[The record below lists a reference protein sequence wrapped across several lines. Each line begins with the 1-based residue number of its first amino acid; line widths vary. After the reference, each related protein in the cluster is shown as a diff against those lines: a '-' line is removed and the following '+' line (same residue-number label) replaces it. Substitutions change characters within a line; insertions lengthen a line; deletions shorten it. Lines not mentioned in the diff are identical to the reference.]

1 MMRKVFRQGFL
12 FSLENFGIRGRNSYW
27 NSSASFSVT
36 TGEKI
41 KTTQWN
47 SGVPASQLGCA
58 TNLDFRNT
66 RLAHISKTNIDL
78 LRGIIVYR
86 LCSIPQLVKWNK
98 QLMECSRKI
107 FGKWIF
113 RKMMKSTFYGH
124 FVAGEDPNEIKPV
137 VARMRKYGVKS
148 ILDYSVEKDINE
160 SEAVNKVKEGLAK
173 VISEPESCPDAVTR
187 KYQTSLQFADRSK
200 QVVAARTYFYES
212 EYQCD
217 KNMETFLQCIDSVSH
232 STEKEGFAA
241 IKVTALGRPQLL
253 LQMSN
258 FIVQMERLFKILTG
272 SIMAEGKD
280 SITPLPAL
288 DLDNFRK
295 RLEWLGVRI
304 SYDENVQWFTLL
316 DVSGDGFVD
325 LLDWSHLKTF
335 EHDLARIFTIKN
347 KKTDQTEHLVPTLT
361 PDGLEQMRN
370 MLQRMDT
377 IAKHAHSAGVRVMVD
392 AEQTYFQPA
401 VRRLTM
407 EMMRLF
413 NRESAIIFNTY
424 QCYLK
429 CAREHLH
436 HDLNQASLENFF
448 FGAKLVRGA
457 YIEQERS
464 RAVALGYE
472 DPICS
477 DYDATSRMYES
488 CVDEVLQSLKTQPNG
503 RVAIMT
509 ATHNE
514 DTIRYVLKRM
524 EESGVL
530 PEQRV
535 ICFGQLFGMCD
546 HISFNLSNSGYSVY
560 KYVPYGPV
568 EEVLPYLSRRALE
581 NGSMLSKTKLERK
594 MMWSELKRRI
604 KQYQF
609 FYRP

>member
-1 MMRKVFRQGFL
+1 
-12 FSLENFGIRGRNSYW
+12 
-27 NSSASFSVT
+27 
-36 TGEKI
+36 
-41 KTTQWN
+41 
-47 SGVPASQLGCA
+47 
-58 TNLDFRNT
+58 
-66 RLAHISKTNIDL
+66 
-78 LRGIIVYR
+78 
-86 LCSIPQLVKWNK
+86 
-98 QLMECSRKI
+98 
-107 FGKWIF
+107 
-113 RKMMKSTFYGH
+113 MKSTFYGH
-124 FVAGEDPNEIKPV
+124 FVAGEDPTQIKPV
-137 VARMRKYGVKS
+137 VSLMRKYGVKS
-148 ILDYSVEKDINE
+148 ILDYSVEKDIDE

-173 VISEPESCPDAVTR
+173 VIRDPESHPDSVTK
-187 KYQTSLQFADRSK
+187 KYQSSLQFADRSK
-200 QVVAARTYFYES
+200 NVVSARTYFYES

-217 KNMETFLQCIDSVSH
+217 RNMEIFLKCIDSVSH

-272 SIMAEGKD
+272 SIATEGKEPVA
-280 SITPLPAL
+280 SLPAL

-295 RLEWLGVRI
+295 RLEWLGVQV

-316 DVSGDGFVD
+316 DVSGDGVVD
-325 LLDWSHLKTF
+325 LLDWSHLKAF
-335 EHDLARIFTIKN
+335 EYDLARIFAIKN
-347 KKTDQTEHLVPTLT
+347 MKTGEMERLVPTLT

-370 MLQRMDT
+370 MLKRMDT
-377 IAKHAHSAGVRVMVD
+377 IANHARSAGVRVMVD
-392 AEQTYFQPA
+392 AEQSYFQPA

-413 NRESAIIFNTY
+413 NRESAVIFNTY

-429 CAREHLH
+429 NAQEHLH
-436 HDLNQASLENFF
+436 HDLKQASLENFF

-464 RAVALGYE
+464 RASALGYE

-488 CVDEVLQSLKTQPNG
+488 CVDEVLRSVVIHPVG
-503 RVAIMT
+503 RVAVMM

-514 DTIRYVLKRM
+514 DTIRFILKRM
-524 EESGVL
+524 EEFGVH
-530 PEQRV
+530 PEKRI

-546 HISFNLSNSGYSVY
+546 HISFNLSNAGYSVY

-581 NGSMLSKTKLERK
+581 NGSMLSKTKLEREI
-594 MMWSELKRRI
+594 MWSELTRRI
-604 KQYQF
+604 KQCQF
-609 FYRP
+609 FYHP